1 MPSVSEAAAGLR
13 YVRAKC
19 DDKFKHIYDIY
30 VDFFGRSVYFFS
42 IRMVYETPTISLGVG
57 GEDTPLAWSGVEKLL
72 KYIDSAADSFFKL
85 SDAVRTIVYEF
96 FREVKEDNYASR
108 WPGYWQKMFIEIGS
122 GLISKT
128 NEWTVTPQMIT
139 GIRTTAKST
148 TIENDY
154 RISYWNRI
162 PYWNMFPTL
171 SASEETKTAERL
183 FDSMLEALR
192 AAFSPEEDRKSMCMY
207 IYRETRRFTPRS

>member
-1 MPSVSEAAAGLR
+1 MTSSVEDVSAGLR
-13 YVRAKC
+13 YVRAKR
-19 DDKFKHIYDIY
+19 DDRFRHIYDIY

-72 KYIDSAADSFFKL
+72 RYIDSAADSFFKF
-85 SDAVRTIVYEF
+85 SDAVKVIVYEF
-96 FREVKEDNYASR
+96 FMEVEENNYASR
-108 WPGYWQKMFIEIGS
+108 WLGHWQKMFIEIGS

-128 NEWTVTPQMIT
+128 NEWTVAPQMIM

-154 RISYWNRI
+154 RISYWS
-162 PYWNMFPTL
+162 MFPIL
-171 SASEETKTAERL
+171 RASEETKTAERL

-192 AAFSPEEDRKSMCMY
+192 AAFSPEEDRKSMRMHVH
-207 IYRETRRFTPRS
+207 RETRRFTLRS